1 MSWLHNIPPNKY
13 NGILIGYRVGW
24 STYNFMDVGLETD
37 RFNITNLKKYW
48 LYSVYVAGRTNG
60 GAGVKYIKEARTDDD
75 GENLMI
81 YFEVSVGKYKSLQR
95 AVRGNFSNA
104 RGTFWVFLLSCI
116 ASES

>member
-24 STYNFMDVGLETD
+24 STFNFMDVGLETD

-60 GAGVKYIKEARTDDD
+60 GAGVKYFKEVRTDDD

-81 YFEVSVGKYKSLQR
+81 YFEVSVGK
-95 AVRGNFSNA
+95 
-104 RGTFWVFLLSCI
+104 
-116 ASES
+116 

>member
-1 MSWLHNIPPNKY
+1 
-13 NGILIGYRVGW
+13 
-24 STYNFMDVGLETD
+24 MDVGLETD

-81 YFEVSVGKYKSLQR
+81 YFEVSVVKYKSLQP
-95 AVRGNFSNA
+95 VLQ
-104 RGTFWVFLLSCI
+104 FLQCSWNILGVPPKLYS
-116 ASES
+116 